1 MEKRYFVGISQHHL
15 PFEMKHFCVKDLQ
28 TGELFGAESI
38 EDLARYLQ
46 DMQDN
51 TFRRNITFTLP
62 PGINNTANAKFG
74 DLPVKIKF
82 HEMSPKELKLFEIA
96 IK

>member
-1 MEKRYFVGISQHHL
+1 MAKRYFVGISQYHL

-28 TGELFGAESI
+28 TGELFGAESVK
-38 EDLARYLQ
+38 ELALFFQ

-51 TFRRNITFTLP
+51 DFRSDITFTLP
-62 PGINNTANAKFG
+62 DGINDTENSKFG
-74 DLPVKIKF
+74 VLLVAKKF
-82 HEMSPKELKLFEIA
+82 HEMSPKEIELFEIA